1 MALNEMRYAGALLD
15 AVEVGSREKVF
26 HGNRLL
32 IQHSALSSSSRLVSI
47 IIIGI
52 SPLPYASRSASA
64 DATILSTFSLTFWQS
79 KRFCFLVEFVVV
91 FAHSA
96 NPVLLACL
104 SEAELVLLEPLV
116 RPLLKCVPLLYGRW
130 SG

>member
-1 MALNEMRYAGALLD
+1 MALLD

-64 DATILSTFSLTFWQS
+64 SDATILSTFSLTFWQS

-104 SEAELVLLEPLV
+104 SEAELVSLEPLV